1 VVVLSRGVYLSVA
14 GTRGQEVGW
23 LRDLSGL
30 HGALGKWVQG
40 VVAKGHVKLLLF
52 FSFFVLFLFSL
63 FKLNSNSY
71 LVLSFKLALNA
82 TDKNSARDT
91 IFFKFFLLLI

>member
-1 VVVLSRGVYLSVA
+1 VRFRDTERECAGV
-14 GTRGQEVGW
+14 G
-23 LRDLSGL
+23 LSGL
-30 HGALGKWVQG
+30 HRALGKWVQG
-40 VVAKGHVKLLLF
+40 VVAKGHVKLLIF

-82 TDKNSARDT
+82 TNKNSA
-91 IFFKFFLLLI
+91 